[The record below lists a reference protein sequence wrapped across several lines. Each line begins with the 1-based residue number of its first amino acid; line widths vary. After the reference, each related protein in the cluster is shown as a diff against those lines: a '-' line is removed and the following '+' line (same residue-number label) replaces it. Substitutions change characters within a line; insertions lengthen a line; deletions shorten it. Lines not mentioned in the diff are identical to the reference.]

1 MATDIKDNFD
11 AEKKLDSTNLV
22 DIIDQIKESPIIDA
36 VTNRSKFI
44 NDIIDNVDIPILKNL
59 ALDVA
64 NTLSGWFDDPQVMCC
79 LIQGLWSIYATD
91 RMQNNNKVSN
101 TDFADYLDMLITFID
116 VILVIVTNEIKKF
129 VVLIPDILREIMYGV
144 MGSILIVL
152 REMMYGLRDS
162 AIACIIKWANNSYAG
177 IDKKSVWSKCLPLHQ
192 LIDIIG
198 KYLSD
203 YGLLSNIEEKIKGYI
218 GSMTKKFNL
227 SKKAEFPKKTRD
239 IEFLCWFRQL
249 LMNMKESS
257 LSYDLC
263 IANQYSVPME
273 NPQNDDNDKDNV
285 ENTQI
290 LDNSGYSIKPSDLGM
305 KMSSDGTILVDK
317 QAMDTLPLLSNSSI
331 RGFMNKYYG
340 YPLDVVDSLLVGAS
354 SKDSII
360 GTDINSDRISDLNA
374 DCPNTPSPSDIIN
387 WAIRLRNQTK

>member
-11 AEKKLDSTNLV
+11 AEKKLESTSLV
-22 DIIDQIKESPIIDA
+22 DIINQIKESPIIDI
-36 VTNRSKFI
+36 VNNRSKFI
-44 NDIIDNVDIPILKNL
+44 NDIIDNIDIPILKNL

-64 NTLSGWFDDPQVMCC
+64 NTLSSWFDDPQVMCC

-91 RMQNNNKVSN
+91 KMQNNQKVSN

-116 VILVIVTNEIKKF
+116 VIQVIATNDIKKF
-129 VVLIPDILREIMYGV
+129 VVLVPDILREIMYGV

-162 AIACIIKWANNSYAG
+162 SIACIIKWANNSYAG
-177 IDKKSVWSKCLPLHQ
+177 IDKTSVWSKCLPLHQ
-192 LIDIIG
+192 LINIIG
-198 KYLSD
+198 KYLDD
-203 YGLLSNIEEKIKGYI
+203 YGLLANIEEKIKGYI

-227 SKKAEFPKKTRD
+227 SKKAELPEKTRD
-239 IEFLCWFRQL
+239 IEFLYWLRQL
-249 LMNMKESS
+249 LMSMKESS

-263 IANQYSVPME
+263 IVNQYSVPME
-273 NPQNDDNDKDNV
+273 NPQNDSEDNNDNDN
-285 ENTQI
+285 EQI
-290 LDNSGYSIKPSDLGM
+290 LDNNGYSIKPSNLGI

-374 DCPNTPSPSDIIN
+374 DCPNTPSPPDIIK